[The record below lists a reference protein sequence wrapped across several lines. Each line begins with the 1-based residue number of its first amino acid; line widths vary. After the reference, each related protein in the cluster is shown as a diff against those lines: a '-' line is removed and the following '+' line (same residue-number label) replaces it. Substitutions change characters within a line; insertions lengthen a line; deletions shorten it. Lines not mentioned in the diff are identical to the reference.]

1 MTQEEMELIFKLYE
15 EKMELRKIARAL
27 ERSLSSIQ
35 YQLRKKMK
43 MYKEFLAM
51 LRKSPIVFSYLYL
64 NELYTF
70 YKKKDNRVYIWSA
83 VGVTKTGRKFYFYF
97 LSKKKNINSL
107 LSFNFNLP
115 KVEKYYTDRHFAYS
129 KAHAKSF

>member
-83 VGVTKTGRKFYFYF
+83 VGVTKTRRKFYFYF

-115 KVEKYYTDRHFAYS
+115 KVEKYYTDGHFAYS